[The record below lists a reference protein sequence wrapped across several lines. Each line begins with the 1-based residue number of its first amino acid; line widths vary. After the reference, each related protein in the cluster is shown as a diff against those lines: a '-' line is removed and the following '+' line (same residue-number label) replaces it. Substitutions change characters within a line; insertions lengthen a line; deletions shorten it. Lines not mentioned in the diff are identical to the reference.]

1 MVVLPVS
8 TTSELFAKVLAFTEP
23 LTFTAAAVAFG
34 AFFAPVLESLA
45 MLPEANVFPSIAGN
59 LNADSFADSVSLALT
74 LNTTAHI
81 RHTIPAQWRKS
92 KLFFLAT
99 RARLTL
105 FFILFGCFI
114 IVTI

>member
-23 LTFTAAAVAFG
+23 LILTAAAVVFG

-45 MLPEANVFPSIAGN
+45 MLPEANVFPSTAGN
-59 LNADSFADSVSLALT
+59 LNADRLADSAAAYCT

-99 RARLTL
+99 RARLIT
-105 FFILFGCFI
+105 FFINIMCC
-114 IVTI
+114 